1 MNTQNGRYG
10 ASHIRR
16 LNSAELEELDS
27 VLIRSA
33 RVEQPIS
40 VRGLFYRATSHAPHL
55 IDKSES
61 GYNKIQRRVL
71 LLRRA
76 GRIPYAWIPDGT
88 RYRLQPTTWD
98 SVEQAIDATAA
109 SYRRNMWIDSP
120 DLVEIWAEKDAI
132 RGVLQPV
139 THKWDVPL
147 LVARGYTSESFI
159 HATAQEIN
167 ASGKERAFIYQM
179 GDHDPSGV
187 GAWDDIQNKLRA
199 FVDDDIEMVFER
211 LSVTPEQIE
220 ELGLPTRP
228 TKKSD
233 TRAKK
238 FAGESVEVDAVET
251 PVLRGLLEDAISR
264 HVDPTTTHLH
274 KVCED
279 NERAFL
285 TQMAGSI
292 PSAFNN
298 E

>member
-71 LLRRA
+71 YLRRD
-76 GRIPYAWIPDGT
+76 GRIPYEWIPDGT
-88 RYRLQPTTWD
+88 RYRLQPTTFD
-98 SVEQAIDATAA
+98 SVEQALDATAA

-132 RGVLQPV
+132 RGVLLPV
-139 THKWDVPL
+139 THEWDVPL
-147 LVARGYTSESFI
+147 LVARGYASESFI

-167 ASGKERAFIYQM
+167 NSGKRRAFIYQM

-187 GAWDDIQNKLRA
+187 GAWEDVQKKMLG
-199 FVDDDIEMVFER
+199 FVDDGIELVFER
-211 LSVTPEQIE
+211 LSVTPEQIV

-233 TRAKK
+233 SRAKN

-251 PVLRGLLEDAISR
+251 LVLRRLLGDAISR
-264 HVDPTTTHLH
+264 HVDPHTRYLH
-274 KVCED
+274 NAYED
-279 NERAFL
+279 NERALL
-285 TQMAGSI
+285 TEIAGAI
-292 PSAFNN
+292 PSEFNN